1 MDINTHTSLQI
12 IHNYDEN
19 DYGYFCDPS
28 KPGSPFIQNKF
39 KVRSYSYPSDIKT
52 INENYEN
59 YENYENNKM
68 LESQV
73 KKNTKK
79 IESLNAI
86 TMIQNLKIEVAK
98 LKNDMGKGIKNNSKS
113 INDLKTTLEGYK
125 KQLITSMTP
134 TNSEE
139 TQNN

>member
-1 MDINTHTSLQI
+1 MNLMKLIINNIYFIWITLFVI
-12 IHNYDEN
+12 ICFFVQTYYE
-19 DYGYFCDPS
+19 
-28 KPGSPFIQNKF
+28 I
-39 KVRSYSYPSDIKT
+39 
-52 INENYEN
+52 ENYEN

>member
-59 YENYENNKM
+59 YENYEKSVNKT
-68 LESQV
+68 V
-73 KKNTKK
+73 TKHLDK
-79 IESLNAI
+79 Y
-86 TMIQNLKIEVAK
+86 IQIVIYSTIIISSMFVTWILSE
-98 LKNDMGKGIKNNSKS
+98 
-113 INDLKTTLEGYK
+113 YK
-125 KQLITSMTP
+125 FI
-134 TNSEE
+134 
-139 TQNN
+139 